1 MKKFTTVVL
10 LLVSLF
16 VAGQETK
23 TDTIISRKLN
33 EPREITI
40 TLPASYSSNPSKKY
54 PLLLLLD
61 GNYLLDPFLGAL
73 KYGAY
78 WDDLP
83 EMIVVGIN
91 QNRNYSREKDSESDD
106 ASGLPAKKGEFFYE
120 FIGMEVLP
128 ALEKNYR
135 IAPFRIIAGH
145 DTTAGFLNFFL
156 YKDNPLFQAYI
167 SMSPELPTEMEARI
181 PARLAAITQPIFYY
195 QSTAEGDV
203 KKMQERIIELDK
215 AASIIKRPGLKY
227 KFDNFQDAS
236 HYSLVLHSI
245 PNALYHFFSAY
256 QPISSAE
263 FSDKIVKLPSGYVTY
278 LIDRYQTLEDAL
290 GYKMQ
295 IRYNDFKAIEAAIL
309 RNKAYSE
316 LDDLSDLAKK
326 NYPKSMLS
334 DYQKALMY
342 EKMGDYKRAGKSY
355 MSAFNKEEIGDLT
368 KDLMYERADAIK
380 KM

>member
-1 MKKFTTVVL
+1 MRKIITAALF
-10 LLVSLF
+10 LVSF
-16 VAGQETK
+16 FAVSQETK
-23 TDTIISRKLN
+23 TDTIISKKLN

-40 TLPASYSSNPSKKY
+40 TLPASYSFESSKKY
-54 PLLLLLD
+54 PLLVLLD

-91 QNRNYSREKDSESDD
+91 QNKNYSREADSESDQE
-106 ASGLPAKKGEFFYE
+106 SGLPAKKGELFYE
-120 FIGMEVLP
+120 FIGMELLP
-128 ALEKNYR
+128 AIEKNYR
-135 IAPFRIIAGH
+135 TAPFKIIAGH

-167 SMSPELPTEMEARI
+167 SMSPELPAEMETRI
-181 PARLAAITQPIFYY
+181 PQRLSTISQPLFYY

-203 KKMQERIIELDK
+203 KQMQERILELNA
-215 AASIIKRPGLKY
+215 AASEIKKPNLHY
-227 KFDNFQDAS
+227 KFDNFQNAS

-263 FSDKIVKLPSGYVTY
+263 FTDKIVKLPSGYVTY
-278 LIDRYQTLEDAL
+278 LIDRYQTLESAL

-316 LDDLSDLAKK
+316 LDELSDLAKK

-342 EKMGDYKRAGKSY
+342 EKTGDFKRAGKSY
-355 MSAFNKEEIGDLT
+355 MLAFNKEEIGDLT
-368 KDLMYERADAIK
+368 KDMMYERADAIK